1 MATYKFTAFENA
13 DLFGSGRIEMNA
25 EFTLPLSPTVEVSV
39 TDNDENLS
47 GDARFNE
54 FGDDLSGQTATLTRA
69 DSDETVGYNGR
80 IYAENV
86 WELSGDDG
94 QIYKLVEVEQPGF
107 LPDNF
112 TFLGNVP
119 PAGTSLTVVSASN
132 VKGTGLAYDD
142 LGAGDIPP
150 NIVDIAAGSDDF
162 NILVMALQTAG
173 LDGLVRDADD
183 ITVFAPTDAAFTQLA
198 VDLGFDGDPT
208 DEGAV
213 FAAIAGA
220 LTNLAPDGDPIP
232 LLQNILSY
240 HVSPGAKTAAE
251 VDAADQVTTLLDGA
265 TFGSEGTEL
274 VDNEPD
280 IDNPNIVAP
289 DIAASNGTIQVIDRV
304 LLPIDIPGN
313 GPNIVDIAAGSDDF
327 NILVMA
333 LQTAGLD
340 GLVRDADDITVFA
353 PTDAAFT
360 QLAVDLGFDGD
371 ATDEGAVF
379 GFIAGALAGLAPD
392 GDPIPLL
399 QNILSYHVSPG
410 AKTAAEVDAADQV
423 TTLLDGATF
432 GSEGTEL
439 VDNEPDIENPNI
451 VAPDIAASNGTIQ
464 VIDRVLLPIDI
475 PGNEPNI
482 VDIAAGSDDF
492 NILVMALQTAGLDG
506 LVRDADDITVFAP
519 TDAAF
524 AQLAVD
530 LGFEG
535 DTADEGAVFG
545 FIAGALTDLAPDGDP
560 IPLLQNILSY
570 HVSPGA
576 KTAAEVDAADQVTT
590 LLDGATFGSEGTELV
605 DNEPDIDNPNI
616 VAPDIAASNGTIQVI
631 DRVLVPIDIPGNEPV
646 EPTDPTLAGIVAAS
660 GGVFD
665 DDATDF
671 DILFN
676 AVQAAGLVE
685 ALDDPDASL
694 TVFAPND
701 AAFVALSQAL
711 GFEGGD
717 EAGAFDYLVEALAL
731 LNGGDPIGLLQS
743 VLQYHVAPG
752 ELGSD
757 EVLNATSIQTL
768 LDGAT
773 LGVDGT
779 TLVDADPDIAD
790 PNLIATDVP
799 ASNGVAH
806 VLDGVLLPAD
816 LLQSD
821 GSNDVDFLIKGDQSD
836 YVRTGRDNDFVDG
849 NGGNDKILLGRGD
862 DVGFGGLGKDKVF
875 GGRGDDSLSGDEG
888 ADYLSGGR
896 GDDMITGGADNDLLA
911 GGLGADTFIF
921 NLGDGH
927 DKILRFQQGQDT
939 IDLSG
944 AGISGFDEL
953 SDMIETSLFGATI
966 HVGEEQSIYVQAFNL
981 DLDETD
987 FIFAPSAYDTI
998 A

>member
-13 DLFGSGRIEMNA
+13 DLFGSGRIELNA
-25 EFTLPLSPTVEVSV
+25 EFTLPLNPTVEVSV
-39 TDNDENLS
+39 SDNDETLS

-54 FGDDLSGQTATLTRA
+54 FGDDLSGQTATLTTA
-69 DSDETVGYNGR
+69 DSDEAVGYNGR

-94 QIYKLVEVEQPGF
+94 QIYKLVELEQPGF

-112 TFLGNVP
+112 TFLGTVP

-132 VKGTGLAYDD
+132 VKGAGLAYDD

-198 VDLGFDGDPT
+198 IDLGFEGDAS

-220 LTNLAPDGDPIP
+220 LAALDPDGDPIP

-265 TFGSEGTEL
+265 TFGSEGSEL

-280 IDNPNIVAP
+280 IDNPNIV
-289 DIAASNGTIQVIDRV
+289 G
-304 LLPIDIPGN
+304 
-313 GPNIVDIAAGSDDF
+313 
-327 NILVMA
+327 
-333 LQTAGLD
+333 
-340 GLVRDADDITVFA
+340 
-353 PTDAAFT
+353 
-360 QLAVDLGFDGD
+360 
-371 ATDEGAVF
+371 
-379 GFIAGALAGLAPD
+379 
-392 GDPIPLL
+392 
-399 QNILSYHVSPG
+399 
-410 AKTAAEVDAADQV
+410 
-423 TTLLDGATF
+423 
-432 GSEGTEL
+432 
-439 VDNEPDIENPNI
+439 
-451 VAPDIAASNGTIQ
+451 PDIAASNGTIQ

-475 PGNEPNI
+475 PGNEP
-482 VDIAAGSDDF
+482 
-492 NILVMALQTAGLDG
+492 
-506 LVRDADDITVFAP
+506 
-519 TDAAF
+519 
-524 AQLAVD
+524 
-530 LGFEG
+530 
-535 DTADEGAVFG
+535 
-545 FIAGALTDLAPDGDP
+545 
-560 IPLLQNILSY
+560 
-570 HVSPGA
+570 
-576 KTAAEVDAADQVTT
+576 
-590 LLDGATFGSEGTELV
+590 
-605 DNEPDIDNPNI
+605 
-616 VAPDIAASNGTIQVI
+616 
-631 DRVLVPIDIPGNEPV
+631 V
-646 EPTDPTLAGIVAAS
+646 EPADPTLAGIVAAS

-773 LGVDGT
+773 LGVDGAS
-779 TLVDADPDIAD
+779 LVDADPDIAN

-862 DVGFGGLGKDKVF
+862 DVGFGGLGKDKLF
-875 GGRGDDSLSGDEG
+875 GGRGDDSLYGDEG

-921 NLGDGH
+921 NAGDGH

-939 IDLSG
+939 IDLTG

-953 SDMIETSLFGATI
+953 SDMIETSLFGAKI
-966 HVGEEQSIYVQAFNL
+966 HLGEEQSIYVQAFNL

>member
-13 DLFGSGRIEMNA
+13 DFFGSGRIELNA

-39 TDNDENLS
+39 SDNDENLS

-94 QIYKLVEVEQPGF
+94 EIYKLVEVEQPGF

-119 PAGTSLTVVSASN
+119 PAGTSLTVVNASN
-132 VKGTGLAYDD
+132 VKGAGLAYED

-198 VDLGFDGDPT
+198 VDLGFD
-208 DEGAV
+208 
-213 FAAIAGA
+213 
-220 LTNLAPDGDPIP
+220 
-232 LLQNILSY
+232 
-240 HVSPGAKTAAE
+240 
-251 VDAADQVTTLLDGA
+251 
-265 TFGSEGTEL
+265 
-274 VDNEPD
+274 
-280 IDNPNIVAP
+280 
-289 DIAASNGTIQVIDRV
+289 
-304 LLPIDIPGN
+304 
-313 GPNIVDIAAGSDDF
+313 
-327 NILVMA
+327 
-333 LQTAGLD
+333 
-340 GLVRDADDITVFA
+340 
-353 PTDAAFT
+353 
-360 QLAVDLGFDGD
+360 
-371 ATDEGAVF
+371 
-379 GFIAGALAGLAPD
+379 
-392 GDPIPLL
+392 
-399 QNILSYHVSPG
+399 
-410 AKTAAEVDAADQV
+410 
-423 TTLLDGATF
+423 
-432 GSEGTEL
+432 
-439 VDNEPDIENPNI
+439 
-451 VAPDIAASNGTIQ
+451 
-464 VIDRVLLPIDI
+464 
-475 PGNEPNI
+475 
-482 VDIAAGSDDF
+482 
-492 NILVMALQTAGLDG
+492 
-506 LVRDADDITVFAP
+506 
-519 TDAAF
+519 
-524 AQLAVD
+524 
-530 LGFEG
+530 G

-616 VAPDIAASNGTIQVI
+616 VGPDIAASNGTIQVI
-631 DRVLVPIDIPGNEPV
+631 DRVLLPIDIPGNEPV

-821 GSNDVDFLIKGDQSD
+821 GSNDVDFVIKGDQSD

-875 GGRGDDSLSGDEG
+875 GGRGDDSLYGDEG

-966 HVGEEQSIYVQAFNL
+966 HLGEEQSIYVQAFNL